1 MLQGQAIW
9 VVATEGNQC
18 KTDAKT
24 QAKKKRKINS
34 CILIP
39 SLPSRILQQL
49 KSLIQNASLIQAP
62 WKNSIFPKEI
72 HFLGNKKGE
81 QEEQIHVVLK
91 ENKSHTSEHST
102 SHKEVI
108 CLHKLYLR
116 LKTNVYSVQ
125 VFTVSCFTQNP
136 VLATQS
142 HHDIP
147 AGVCEQNSLGDMDKA
162 TEDLRKEK
170 AVWTETA
177 LHSICT
183 SQVPTNI
190 YQLGHVL
197 IAQWETST
205 GYPKLQVAKI
215 RHKFKCYIS
224 IKAQIINREHYR

>member
-1 MLQGQAIW
+1 M
-9 VVATEGNQC
+9 ATEGNQC

-24 QAKKKRKINS
+24 QAKKKKKRKINS

-49 KSLIQNASLIQAP
+49 KSLIQNASLIQSP

-72 HFLGNKKGE
+72 HFLGNKKRE
-81 QEEQIHVVLK
+81 QEQQIHVVLK

-102 SHKEVI
+102 AHKEVI

-125 VFTVSCFTQNP
+125 AFTVSCFTQNP

-142 HHDIP
+142 PWHT
-147 AGVCEQNSLGDMDKA
+147 CRCLW
-162 TEDLRKEK
+162 TELTWRHGQSHWGFEK
-170 AVWTETA
+170 GEGCVDTETA
-177 LHSICT
+177 LHPICR
-183 SQVPTNI
+183 SQVPTNM